1 MPVRFLA
8 RRWGL
13 CIFFVG
19 LFLTQS
25 IFAQVEVSRLR
36 TELVWQR
43 SSPAKGATEG
53 PVLYQLVLGSGTP
66 GTIAKFDT
74 NPRHLINS
82 DITDNGGIVAIGAM
96 SVDSATGIITFAGGQ
111 TFPGTGSGTVTSIT
125 GGTGLTGGTISSS
138 GTLALDTTYT
148 DGRYLKLSGGTLTG
162 ALNGT
167 SAAFSSTVS
176 AGNVVSTQLS
186 SSTGQALTV
195 NAGNGSGSGGA
206 LTVQAGSAG
215 VSSGGAGGNLTL
227 QAGNAMAA
235 GGSGYGGLG
244 AAGMVSMKAGDGYNN
259 VGGDVMITSGANGPW
274 TLAGNS
280 FSKVFIQ
287 GGTINPGDGAAI
299 KVEGGHN
306 TVYGSPPQYASG
318 GNLSL
323 SAGSGT
329 CSGGGCGSNTSQAGG
344 NVSITA
350 GNGGAG
356 STGGSITLSP
366 GTGTSNGNVQV
377 AGNLNVTGTLSKGAG
392 SFKIDH
398 PLDPANKYLSHSFV
412 ESPDMMNIY
421 NGNVVLDGKG
431 QAWVELPDYFEA
443 LNQDFRYQL
452 TAIGAPGPNL
462 YVAQEI
468 KSNRF
473 QIAGGKA
480 GGKVS
485 WQVTGVRH
493 DAYANAHRIPTE
505 EEKIGDDRGSYL
517 HPELFNQTEAKRI
530 IIPRQMPREKAV
542 VSAQSAQ

>member
-13 CIFFVG
+13 CVFFAV

-43 SSPAKGATEG
+43 TSPAKGTTEG

-96 SVDSATGIITFAGGQ
+96 SVNSATGIITFAGGQ
-111 TFPGTGSGTVTSIT
+111 TFPGTGGGTVTSIT

-167 SAAFSSTVS
+167 SAAFNNTVS
-176 AGNVVSTQLS
+176 AANLVSTLLS

-195 NAGNGSGSGGA
+195 NAGDGSGNGGA
-206 LTVQAGSAG
+206 LTVRAGNAGSGNGGGGGDLNLNAGSA
-215 VSSGGAGGNLTL
+215 VPQGGAGYTNQGP
-227 QAGNAMAA
+227 AGKVNINA
-235 GGSGYGGLG
+235 GG
-244 AAGMVSMKAGDGYNN
+244 GYNG
-259 VGGDVMITSGANGPW
+259 VGGNVTITSGP
-274 TLAGNS
+274 NS
-280 FSKVFIQ
+280 
-287 GGTINPGDGAAI
+287 NW
-299 KVEGGHN
+299 
-306 TVYGSPPQYASG
+306 
-318 GNLSL
+318 SL
-323 SAGSGT
+323 SAVGT
-329 CSGGGCGSNTSQAGG
+329 HSSVVLTGGGLLGAPDDGASLTVEGAGNGSNTNAALSFGGSVRITGG
-344 NVSITA
+344 N
-350 GNGGAG
+350 GHGGDP
-356 STGGSITLSP
+356 GGSIILTPGSP
-366 GTGTSNGNVQV
+366 SANAQV
-377 AGNLNVTGTLSKGAG
+377 VGNLNVTGTLSKGAG

-398 PLDPANKYLSHSFV
+398 PVDPANKYLSHSFV

-421 NGNVVLDGKG
+421 NGNVALDAKG
-431 QAWVELPDYFEA
+431 QAWVELPSYFEA

-468 KSNRF
+468 KGNRF

-480 GGKVS
+480 GAKVS

-530 IIPRQMPREKAV
+530 IIPRQMPRKKAV

>member
-1 MPVRFLA
+1 MPVHFLA
-8 RRWGL
+8 RRGGL
-13 CIFFVG
+13 CVFFAV

-25 IFAQVEVSRLR
+25 IFAQLEVSRLHAN
-36 TELVWQR
+36 LVWQR
-43 SSPAKGATEG
+43 TSPAKGVTEG
-53 PVLYQLVLGSGTP
+53 PVLYQLVLSANGTP

-74 NPRHLINS
+74 NTRHLINS
-82 DITDNGGIVAIGAM
+82 DITDNGGIVAIGGM
-96 SVDSATGIITFAGGQ
+96 SVNGATGIITFAGGQ
-111 TFPGTGSGTVTSIT
+111 TFPGTGGGTVTSIT

-167 SAAFSSTVS
+167 SAAFNSTVS
-176 AGNVVSTQLS
+176 AANLVSTQLS

-195 NAGNGSGSGGA
+195 NAGDGSGNGGA
-206 LTVQAGSAG
+206 LTVRAGNAGSGNGGGGGDLNLNAGSA
-215 VSSGGAGGNLTL
+215 VPQGGAGYTNQGP
-227 QAGNAMAA
+227 AGKVNISA
-235 GGSGYGGLG
+235 GG
-244 AAGMVSMKAGDGYNN
+244 GYNG
-259 VGGDVMITSGANGPW
+259 VGGNV
-274 TLAGNS
+274 
-280 FSKVFIQ
+280 
-287 GGTINPGDGAAI
+287 TI
-299 KVEGGHN
+299 
-306 TVYGSPPQYASG
+306 ASG
-318 GNLSL
+318 PNSNWSL
-323 SAGSGT
+323 SALGT
-329 CSGGGCGSNTSQAGG
+329 HSSVVLTGGGLLGGPDDGASLTVEGAGNGSNTNAALSFGG
-344 NVSITA
+344 NVRLTG
-350 GNGGAG
+350 GNGHGG
-356 STGGSITLSP
+356 DPGGSIILTP
-366 GTGTSNGNVQV
+366 GNPSANVQV
-377 AGNLNVTGTLSKGAG
+377 AGNLSVTGTLSKGAG

-412 ESPDMMNIY
+412 ESPDMMNVY
-421 NGNVVLDGKG
+421 NGNIVLDAKG
-431 QAWVELPDYFEA
+431 RAWVELPDYFEA

-468 KSNRF
+468 RGNRF

-485 WQVTGVRH
+485 WQVTGIRH

-530 IIPRQMPREKAV
+530 VIPRQMPRDKAV